1 MRTTKQMNNQPL
13 MGSMAQPAGMDVL
26 AAVSHGLDFNPRPR
40 RR

>member
-1 MRTTKQMNNQPL
+1 MRTTKQMSSNPV

>member
-1 MRTTKQMNNQPL
+1 MRTTKQMSNQPL
-13 MGSMAQPAGMDVL
+13 MSMAQPAGMDVL